1 MSDNSANRKKSND
14 LIFFNEAVDY
24 FAKYDRKDLS
34 KLNESKTYDEI
45 IEDQN
50 QLRDL
55 MLTELNALK
64 QIIIQNHDK
73 KLENL
78 SKETKE
84 LFKRFLKMYSICP
97 ICGGFNHY
105 YILKNLFLSE
115 EKSDTINRLIQ
126 LMDVK
131 SKKTKFNI
139 GIPCCNCFKHM
150 FE

>member
-1 MSDNSANRKKSND
+1 MSDSKAEQKKPKD
-14 LIFFNEAVDY
+14 LIFFNDAVEY
-24 FAKYDRKDLS
+24 FAKFNRNSLS
-34 KLNESKTYDEI
+34 KPIKDNHFDDTY
-45 IEDQN
+45 QN
-50 QLRDL
+50 QNHLRDL
-55 MLTELNALK
+55 MLAELNSLK
-64 QIIIQNHDK
+64 QILVQNPDK